1 MPAVSFDEYR
11 QVFQGTPEGA
21 GNQWA
26 LEEWRGWPSGQPQV
40 SVGQE
45 QGPKPPLALTIAGD
59 RLVRS
64 RWGFDAQR
72 WRNQTYPA
80 VGPDPPSVGRMLW
93 NEALL
98 RKIHRLGAGAL
109 PKGEGGG

>member
-45 QGPKPPLALTIAGD
+45 QGAKPPLALTIAGD

-72 WRNQTYPA
+72 GRNQTYPA
-80 VGPDPPSVGRMLW
+80 VGPDPPSVGRMW
-93 NEALL
+93 SSEALFDEV
-98 RKIHRLGAGAL
+98 HRLGARAL

>member
-1 MPAVSFDEYR
+1 MPVVSFGVYR
-11 QVFQGTPEGA
+11 QEFQGTPEGA

-26 LEEWRGWPSGQPQV
+26 LEGWRGWPSGQPQV

-72 WRNQTYPA
+72 GRYQAYPA
-80 VGPDPPSVGRMLW
+80 VGPDPPSVGRMLH
-93 NEALL
+93 
-98 RKIHRLGAGAL
+98 KGA
-109 PKGEGGG
+109 